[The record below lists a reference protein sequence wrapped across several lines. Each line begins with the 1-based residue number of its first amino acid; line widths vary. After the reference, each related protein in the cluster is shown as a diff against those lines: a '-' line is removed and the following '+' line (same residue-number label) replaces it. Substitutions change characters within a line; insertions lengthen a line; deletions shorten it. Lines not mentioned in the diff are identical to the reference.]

1 MMRSSIIRLVV
12 FLKSG
17 IRRIQSSIHRNK
29 KTIFKYLGKIVI
41 FFVKTIIEMILQDW
55 F

>member
-1 MMRSSIIRLVV
+1 MRSSIIRFVV

-17 IRRIQSSIHRNK
+17 IRRIRSSIHKNK
-29 KTIFKYLGKIVI
+29 KAICKYLGKIVI